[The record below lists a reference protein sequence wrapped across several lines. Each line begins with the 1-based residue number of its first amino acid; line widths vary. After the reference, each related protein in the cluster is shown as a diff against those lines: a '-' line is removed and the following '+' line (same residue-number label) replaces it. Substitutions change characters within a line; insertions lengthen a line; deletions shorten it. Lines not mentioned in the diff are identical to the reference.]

1 MAEDQ
6 IEIVDAHENN
16 LKHVNINIPKGK
28 LVMFVGVSGSGKS
41 SFPVVR
47 RKNLISCK

>member
-16 LKHVNINIPKGK
+16 LKHFLGA
-28 LVMFVGVSGSGKS
+28 FGSVKMLHDGIGAEYSKTGLY
-41 SFPVVR
+41 PLR
-47 RKNLISCK
+47 R

>member
-16 LKHVNINIPKGK
+16 LKHF
-28 LVMFVGVSGSGKS
+28 LRAFGSMKILHDDIGAEYSKTGLY
-41 SFPVVR
+41 PLR
-47 RKNLISCK
+47 R